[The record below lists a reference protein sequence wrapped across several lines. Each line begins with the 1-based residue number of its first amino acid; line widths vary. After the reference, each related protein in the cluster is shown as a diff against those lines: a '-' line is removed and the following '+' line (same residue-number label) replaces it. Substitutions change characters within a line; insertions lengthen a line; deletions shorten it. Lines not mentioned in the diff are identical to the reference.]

1 MSMKGMTALALALAC
16 ALGAGA
22 LAGCSSSSGAA
33 DDQGGANGAA
43 TSENQGTQGNGAAS
57 NGGGSGSGT
66 AGNGANGQSAATTQ
80 PTIGMMDF
88 TTTTMDGATFTNEDL
103 ADYKLTMVNVWSTTC
118 KYCIEEMPGLELLH
132 NSLPEGVNLIGICL
146 DGDFNAEVAKRIMD
160 ESDVTFPV
168 LLNSDSLTQTLTGYV
183 SSLPTTVFVDSKGEL
198 VGQGIAGVPALGS
211 DQDVADAYLE
221 LINERLGS
229 VK

>member
-43 TSENQGTQGNGAAS
+43 TSENQGTQGNGAAG
-57 NGGGSGSGT
+57 NGASSGSGT
-66 AGNGANGQSAATTQ
+66 AGNGANGQSATTQ

-103 ADYKLTMVNVWSTTC
+103 AGYKLTMVNVWSTTC
-118 KYCIEEMPGLELLH
+118 PYCIDEMPGLELLY
-132 NSLPEGVNLIGICL
+132 SKLPEGVNLVGICL
-146 DGDFNAEVAKRIMD
+146 DGDFNAEVAKQIMD
-160 ESDVTFPV
+160 ESGVTFPV
-168 LLNSDSLTQTLTGYV
+168 LLNSDSLTRSLTGYV
-183 SSLPTTVFVDSKGEL
+183 SSLPTTVFVDSKGNL

-211 DQDVADAYLE
+211 DQDVADAYLK
-221 LINERLGS
+221 LIDERLGS
-229 VK
+229 AQ